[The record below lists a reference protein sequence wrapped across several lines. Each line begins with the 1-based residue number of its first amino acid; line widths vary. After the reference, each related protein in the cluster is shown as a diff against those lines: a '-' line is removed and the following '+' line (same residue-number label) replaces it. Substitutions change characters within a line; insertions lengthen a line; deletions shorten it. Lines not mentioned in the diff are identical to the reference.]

1 MLADK
6 AERRGRLSRPG
17 TVMHAHRPPGAR
29 KGETYG
35 TTDPTGPTGDQDGPL
50 TRRLE

>member
-1 MLADK
+1 MLPDK
-6 AERRGRLSRPG
+6 AERRGRFSRPR
-17 TVMHAHRPPGAR
+17 TVMDAYRPTGAR

-50 TRRLE
+50 TRRFG